1 MPLIGSDFVR
11 VQCSQAKHCSECGA
25 RIPAGEYALVSARGG
40 KTRKIVCSEDC
51 RLNFDER
58 IWEQFARKNAGRRT
72 TRHPG
77 SVKFVVSQVPKC
89 EGSPP
94 HGRGP
99 VRGDP
104 GPGAPRHPG
113 GCAK

>member
-25 RIPAGEYALVSARGG
+25 RIPAGGYVLVSVRGG

-58 IWEQFARKNAGRRT
+58 IWEQFARKNAAWRT

-77 SVKFVVSQVPKC
+77 SVKFAVSQVPKC
-89 EGSPP
+89 EG
-94 HGRGP
+94 
-99 VRGDP
+99 
-104 GPGAPRHPG
+104 PGAPRG
-113 GCAK
+113 MC